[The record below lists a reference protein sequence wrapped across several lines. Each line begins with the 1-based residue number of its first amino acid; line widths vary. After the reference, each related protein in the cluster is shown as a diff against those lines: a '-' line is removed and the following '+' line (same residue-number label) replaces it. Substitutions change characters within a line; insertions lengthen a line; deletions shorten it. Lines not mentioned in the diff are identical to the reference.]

1 MYSMPKE
8 FRAILTLIAMLVA
21 ALVLSFTEP
30 QEQRVDPS
38 LASPR
43 TSPVEQ
49 ASSTRVVA
57 TPRAEGVFVT
67 GEEAVI
73 QTNALIT
80 RVVDG
85 DTVEALIDGETSV
98 VKVRFLGV
106 DTPESVDPRRGVQ
119 CFGKEASA
127 YTKRLLQGQRVELRE
142 DLQAD
147 DRDKYGRL
155 LRNIIRE
162 DGMDV
167 NATLI
172 AEGYAQAYLSFPLS
186 AKRKA
191 QLRLL
196 QEQAKEEARGLW
208 SPSTCNGESF

>member
-1 MYSMPKE
+1 MPKE
-8 FRAILTLIAMLVA
+8 VRGIITLITMLIA
-21 ALVLSFTEP
+21 ALVLAFTNPEEGAQVP
-30 QEQRVDPS
+30 PIQPPAQNEQV
-38 LASPR
+38 
-43 TSPVEQ
+43 
-49 ASSTRVVA
+49 SSTRVV
-57 TPRAEGVFVT
+57 TPRTEGVFVT
-67 GEEAVI
+67 NEETGI

-80 RVVDG
+80 RVIDG
-85 DTVEALIDGETSV
+85 DTVEALLDGETSV

>member
-1 MYSMPKE
+1 MPKE
-8 FRAILTLIAMLVA
+8 VRGIITLITMLIA
-21 ALVLSFTEP
+21 ALVLAFTNPEEGAQVP
-30 QEQRVDPS
+30 PIQPPAQNEQV
-38 LASPR
+38 
-43 TSPVEQ
+43 
-49 ASSTRVVA
+49 SSTRVVA
-57 TPRAEGVFVT
+57 PRTEGVFVT
-67 GEEAVI
+67 EEEVAI
-73 QTNALIT
+73 ETNALIT
-80 RVVDG
+80 RVIDG
-85 DTVEALIDGETSV
+85 DTVEALMDGETSV

-155 LRNIIRE
+155 LRNILRE

-196 QEQAKEEARGLW
+196 QEQAKTEERGLW

>member
-1 MYSMPKE
+1 MPKE
-8 FRAILTLIAMLVA
+8 VRGIITLITMLIA
-21 ALVLSFTEP
+21 ALVLAFTNPEEGAQVP
-30 QEQRVDPS
+30 PIQPPAQNEQV
-38 LASPR
+38 
-43 TSPVEQ
+43 
-49 ASSTRVVA
+49 SSTRVV
-57 TPRAEGVFVT
+57 TPRTEGVFVT
-67 GEEAVI
+67 NEETGI

-80 RVVDG
+80 RVIDG
-85 DTVEALIDGETSV
+85 DTVEALLDGETSV

-155 LRNIIRE
+155 LRNILRE

-196 QEQAKEEARGLW
+196 QEQAKTEERGLW

>member
-1 MYSMPKE
+1 M
-8 FRAILTLIAMLVA
+8 LIA
-21 ALVLSFTEP
+21 ALVLAFTNPEEGAQVP
-30 QEQRVDPS
+30 PIQPPAQNEQV
-38 LASPR
+38 
-43 TSPVEQ
+43 
-49 ASSTRVVA
+49 SSTRVV
-57 TPRAEGVFVT
+57 TPRTEGVFVT
-67 GEEAVI
+67 NEETGI

-80 RVVDG
+80 RVIDG
-85 DTVEALIDGETSV
+85 DTVEALLDGETSV

-155 LRNIIRE
+155 LRNILRE

-196 QEQAKEEARGLW
+196 QEQAKTEERGLW

>member
-1 MYSMPKE
+1 MPKE
-8 FRAILTLIAMLVA
+8 VRGIITLITMLIA
-21 ALVLSFTEP
+21 ALVLAFTNPEEGAQVP
-30 QEQRVDPS
+30 PIHSPAQNEQV
-38 LASPR
+38 
-43 TSPVEQ
+43 
-49 ASSTRVVA
+49 SSTRVA
-57 TPRAEGVFVT
+57 TTPRTEGVFVT
-67 GEEAVI
+67 DEEVAI
-73 QTNALIT
+73 ETNALIT
-80 RVVDG
+80 RVIDG
-85 DTVEALIDGETSV
+85 DTVEALMDGETSV

-155 LRNIIRE
+155 LRNILRE

-196 QEQAKEEARGLW
+196 QEQAKTEERGLW